1 MAPSFGPVEPM
12 LKCPFIAVVALSGL
26 VCVCACETLFGLSC
40 ESPTTSCFG
49 VSGGL
54 AILPSD
60 LMCKELQLGL
70 GERSRVLAVVLTALG
85 DCEGSLVRLLTKAL
99 VSLCVD
105 PRRCDLSLSIIP
117 PETGIGTGLEDGL

>member
-1 MAPSFGPVEPM
+1 MERERFRS
-12 LKCPFIAVVALSGL
+12 L
-26 VCVCACETLFGLSC
+26 T
-40 ESPTTSCFG
+40 PTTSCFG

-117 PETGIGTGLEDGL
+117 PET